1 MGGRRKS
8 KLGKLSPGKRIAAG
22 AMRGVRAWWRRK
34 VPEEENSK
42 YKRPKKVWILAS
54 GSG

>member
-1 MGGRRKS
+1 MGGRRKIT
-8 KLGKLSPGKRIAAG
+8 LGKLSPEKRIAVG
-22 AMRGVRAWWRRK
+22 EMRGVRAWWQRK
-34 VPEEENSK
+34 VPEEEDSK

>member
-1 MGGRRKS
+1 MGGRRKIT
-8 KLGKLSPGKRIAAG
+8 LGKLSPEKRIAAG
-22 AMRGVRAWWRRK
+22 ETRGVRAWWQRK
-34 VPEEENSK
+34 VPEEEDSK